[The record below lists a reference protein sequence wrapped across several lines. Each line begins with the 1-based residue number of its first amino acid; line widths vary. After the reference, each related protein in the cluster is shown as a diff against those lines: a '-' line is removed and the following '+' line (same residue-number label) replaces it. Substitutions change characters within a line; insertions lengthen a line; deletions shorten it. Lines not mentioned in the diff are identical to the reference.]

1 MKLILVRHAL
11 AEDRE
16 DFFKKNLEDHMRPL
30 TAKGKK
36 KMQKIATEFVDLIG
50 HVDHII
56 TSPYTRAKET
66 ASILKEV
73 FSDASIVEAA
83 ELVPQSP
90 PQSFLKWLRSFSGQ
104 FETLMAVG
112 HEPQLSVFA
121 SFLLTGETS
130 SRIDF
135 KKSGMICFEFE
146 STEGLMQRQIQL
158 KWMIHPKMVS

>member
-16 DFFKKNLEDHMRPL
+16 EFFKKNMEDHLRPL
-30 TAKGKK
+30 TPKGKK
-36 KMQKIATEFVDLIG
+36 KMQKIATEFAGLIG

-56 TSPYTRAKET
+56 TSPYIRAKET
-66 ASILKEV
+66 AQILKDV
-73 FSDASIVEAA
+73 FQDASVIEAA

-90 PQSFLKWLRSFSGQ
+90 PQSFLKWLRSFRGQ

-121 SFLLTGETS
+121 SFLLTGETA

-135 KKSGMICFEFE
+135 KKSGMVCFEFE
-146 STEGLMQRQIQL
+146 STEDLIQRQIQL
-158 KWMIHPKMVS
+158 KWMVHPKMVG

>member
-16 DFFKKNLEDHMRPL
+16 EFFKKNMEDHLRPL
-30 TAKGKK
+30 TPKGKK
-36 KMQKIATEFVDLIG
+36 KMEKIATEFVELIG

-66 ASILKEV
+66 AKILKDV
-73 FSDASIVEAA
+73 YTDASVIEAA

-121 SFLLTGETS
+121 SFLLTGETT

-146 STEGLMQRQIQL
+146 STEDLVQRHIQL
-158 KWMIHPKMVS
+158 KWMIHPKMVN